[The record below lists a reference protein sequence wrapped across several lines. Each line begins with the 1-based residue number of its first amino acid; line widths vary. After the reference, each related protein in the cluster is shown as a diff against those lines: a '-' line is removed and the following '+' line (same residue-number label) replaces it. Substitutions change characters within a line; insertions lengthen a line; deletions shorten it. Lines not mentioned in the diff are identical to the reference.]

1 MYQNNRLID
10 QFQLSLLIFQNLI
23 KDKYI
28 YLNFKEERSQGQQNN
43 LSSNYFMFL
52 IINSKKTIF
61 NGGTKIHLL
70 LFCVTNEFGINQ
82 YFMGL

>member
-1 MYQNNRLID
+1 
-10 QFQLSLLIFQNLI
+10 
-23 KDKYI
+23 
-28 YLNFKEERSQGQQNN
+28 
-43 LSSNYFMFL
+43 MFL